1 MPYSIY
7 LKKNEEKR
15 IFAGHPWVYANEV
28 SRIDGKDKNG
38 SLATV
43 FDYSGRYL
51 GKGFINH
58 LSKILVRIFIRDD
71 KEVSEDLFK
80 ERILYA
86 DSYRK
91 VLDLGEAH
99 TGWFSENHDNLPGL
113 VIDKYEDVYSLQFL
127 TLGMDN
133 YKDVIVKIL
142 IELFSHA
149 CIYERSD
156 LSVREKRRPF
166 ATKGLLY
173 GELKSR
179 SKFLKTVLR
188 CWLMSRMDKKL
199 VIFRSKTKQT
209 SDKAIFGRKKCP

>member
-91 VLDLGEAH
+91 SLGLGGSYRMVFGE
-99 TGWFSENHDNLPGL
+99 SDNLPGL

-142 IELFSHA
+142 IELFSPA

-156 LSVREKRRPF
+156 LSVREKEGLSQQ
-166 ATKGLLY
+166 KGLLY

-199 VIFRSKTKQT
+199 VIF
-209 SDKAIFGRKKCP
+209 